1 MKTLKSRIATRF
13 SLKIPL
19 IVAPMAG
26 GPTTPELVAAS
37 CEAGALGA
45 LAAPY
50 LKPSDIELMTARVR
64 SLTDKPFAINLF
76 APTPEITISLEQK
89 QKALDS
95 TRQFRQELGLPDPT
109 IAEPYSENFKDQM
122 EMVLKLKPEI
132 FIYSL
137 GYVPEEFILACHQ
150 QGIYVIGTATTLAE
164 ALMLQKHGVDAITLQ
179 GQEAGGHRSIANAL
193 DRDPGISTL
202 NLLSQCRQ
210 NIDLPLIAAGGLM
223 NGADIARALQLGADA
238 TQLGTAFL
246 LCPEAG
252 TSEVYRHE
260 LRKAHGNQT
269 HLTRVYSGR
278 LARGISNR
286 FMREMEKHPEAIL
299 PFPAQNAF
307 TRDLRKSS
315 AEKGIPDFASLWAG
329 TEVHR
334 IQELPAK
341 KLIAQLMSQ
350 LNESL

>member
-1 MKTLKSRIATRF
+1 MNSLKSKIANRF

-50 LKPSDIELMTARVR
+50 LKPQDIEFATAKVR
-64 SLTDKPFAINLF
+64 SLTSKPFAINLF
-76 APTPEITISLEQK
+76 APAPEITLTQEQK

-95 TRQFRQELGLPDPT
+95 TQRFRQELGLKDPS
-109 IAEPYSENFKDQM
+109 ISPPYSENFKEQM
-122 EMVLKLKPEI
+122 ETVLKLKPDV

-137 GYVPEEFILACHQ
+137 GYVPEEFIRSCHQ
-150 QGIYVIGTATTLAE
+150 ENIYVIGTATTPDE
-164 ALMLQKHGVDAITLQ
+164 AQTLKAHGVDAVTLQ
-179 GQEAGGHRSIANAL
+179 GQEAGGHRSIADAL
-193 DRDPGISTL
+193 DPEPGISTFD
-202 NLLSQCRQ
+202 LLAQCRQ
-210 NIDLPLIAAGGLM
+210 KIDLPLIVAGGLM
-223 NGADIARALQLGADA
+223 TGADIAKALHLGADA
-238 TQLGTAFL
+238 AQLGSAFL

-252 TSEVYRHE
+252 TSAVYRQE
-260 LRKAHGNQT
+260 LKKVHGRDT
-269 HLTRVYSGR
+269 RLTRAYSGR

-286 FMREMEKHPEAIL
+286 FMREMDKQPDAIL
-299 PFPAQNAF
+299 PFPAQNTF
-307 TRDLRKSS
+307 TRDLRKAS

-334 IQELPAK
+334 IRELPAE
-341 KLIAQLMSQ
+341 KLIAQLMQ
-350 LNESL
+350 EMNEAL